1 LRAED
6 RVNPGLH
13 TLLLSS
19 TAVFRGGF
27 YGAALAAPFFWNR
40 IPGAAWQDG
49 RESIRDVLVGCAMVR
64 LGQDRLPA
72 SGMFLIK
79 IKDGETILPPGFCM
93 RKCGCDCFF
102 ENAFQPYK

>member
-49 RESIRDVLVGCAMVR
+49 REPIRDVLVWCAMVR
-64 LGQDRLPA
+64 LGQGRLPA

-79 IKDGETILPPGFCM
+79 IKDGETILPPVFVCASAAVIV
-93 RKCGCDCFF
+93 FF